1 MADAVQ
7 LIAELQKRM
16 PDNRVCGWLEGQ
28 CGASYQIRKSHK
40 GFLIASD
47 SHLLFFSKQAQKDT
61 PLLSVAFSEIEAVSA
76 GLAGSLNLLCH
87 LKNGEYVMLS
97 SITQGSL
104 PDFLGHLKWKC
115 FGRQEDLPG

>member
-1 MADAVQ
+1 MADAVR
-7 LIAELQKRM
+7 LLAELQKRM
-16 PDNRVCGWLEGQ
+16 PDISVYGWLEGQ
-28 CGASYQIRKSHK
+28 CSASFQTRKSKK

-47 SHLLFFSKQAQKDT
+47 SRMLFFSKQNQKGT
-61 PLLSVAFSEIEAVSA
+61 LLLSVAFSEIEAVSA
-76 GLAGSLNLLCH
+76 GLAGNLSLLCH

-115 FGRQEDLPG
+115 FGRQEDLPR